1 MTKNDFVFAQRN
13 SDGFN
18 VVWFHSYGRIRG
30 SLQNHFNGTTEDNL
44 IFSAITFVPRLVLRK
59 MGLKATYGN
68 IAVSSFVLAIVL
80 ISANATLMVSYNSFL

>member
-1 MTKNDFVFAQRN
+1 MTLFLLNAIVMASTLFGFTLMGAFA
-13 SDGFN
+13 
-18 VVWFHSYGRIRG
+18 G

-80 ISANATLMVSYNSFL
+80 ISANAMLMVSYNSFL